1 MRASLFALV
10 LTSLASLAE
19 PTEVAVLPAKIVPE
33 QVSVLNAEPGVMCE
47 LADAGQHQE
56 RGAVI
61 GVLNKERTEQERE
74 EMELQIARD
83 TLSIRD
89 EIRKLEAQRSKVQF
103 FLSLSEK
110 ERAFAR
116 DMATAGADELP
127 PTADSL
133 KDIDERLGLQRR
145 QLETAPRIKRNE
157 FKRTHDKLTLRMPF
171 SGRLQYNASLPEDGG
186 IAPFDYVPAPGQ
198 AFATVCDD
206 SAFYITINVS
216 RAELTQLPPER
227 FSVYVTLPEGKRLVG
242 TFDKRRVER
251 ASTNGADMLVYFF
264 RVAKEDHETAY
275 TMLGSHAQAHLV
287 YDAEPGALLVRK
299 SELITHPEAAACADW
314 EELVSRVYPQHVI
327 VLTGER
333 DILLRPRN

>member
-10 LTSLASLAE
+10 FTAAVSLAE

-33 QVSVLNAEPGVMCE
+33 QVSVLTAEAGVMGE
-47 LADAGQHQE
+47 LADAAQHQE

-61 GVLNKERTEQERE
+61 AVLNKERTEQERE

-83 TLSIRD
+83 CLAVKD

-103 FLSLSEK
+103 YLSLSEK

-116 DMATAGADELP
+116 DVVTTGAEELP

-133 KDIDERLGLQRR
+133 KDIDERLSLQRR
-145 QLETAPRIKRNE
+145 QLESAPRIKRNE

-206 SAFYITINVS
+206 SAFYITIALS

-251 ASTNGADMLVYFF
+251 GNGADMLVYFF

-287 YDAEPGALLVRK
+287 YDAAPGTLVVRK
-299 SELITHPEAAACADW
+299 SELITKPEAAACADW
-314 EELVSRVYPQHVI
+314 EELISRLYPQHVI

-333 DILLRPRN
+333 DIILRPRN

>member
-1 MRASLFALV
+1 MRAPLFALILSAAV
-10 LTSLASLAE
+10 SCAE

-33 QVSVLNAEPGVMCE
+33 QVSVLNAEAGVMCE
-47 LADAGQHQE
+47 LADAAQHQE

-61 GVLNKERTEQERE
+61 AVLNKERTEQERE

-83 TLSIRD
+83 TLTIRD
-89 EIRKLEAQRSKVQF
+89 EIRKLEAQRSKVKF

-116 DMATAGADELP
+116 DITSAGADELP
-127 PTADSL
+127 LTADSL
-133 KDIDERLGLQRR
+133 KDIDERLSLQRR
-145 QLETAPRIKRNE
+145 QLESAPRIKRNE

-186 IAPFDYVPAPGQ
+186 LAPFDYVPAPGQ

-206 SAFYITINVS
+206 SSFYITLSVA

-227 FSVYVTLPEGKRLVG
+227 FSVYIALPEGKRLVG
-242 TFDKRRVER
+242 RFDKRRVER
-251 ASTNGADMLVYFF
+251 AAGSGADMLVYFF
-264 RVAKEDHETAY
+264 RVEKEDHDTAY

-287 YDAEPGALLVRK
+287 YDADPGTLIVSK
-299 SELITHPEAAACADW
+299 SELITRPEAASCADW
-314 EELVSRVYPQHVI
+314 EELVTRLYPQHVI

-333 DILLRPRN
+333 DIILRPRN

>member
-10 LTSLASLAE
+10 LTSLAASAE

-33 QVSVLNAEPGVMCE
+33 QVSVLTAEAGVMAE
-47 LADAGQHQE
+47 LADAAQHQE

-61 GVLNKERTEQERE
+61 AVLNKERTEQERE

-83 TLSIRD
+83 SLTAKD
-89 EIRKLEAQRSKVQF
+89 EIRKLEAQRSKVKF
-103 FLSLSEK
+103 YLSLSEK
-110 ERAFAR
+110 ERTFAR
-116 DMATAGADELP
+116 DVAPAGAEELP

-133 KDIDERLGLQRR
+133 KDIDERLSLQRR
-145 QLETAPRIKRNE
+145 QLESAPRIKRNE

-171 SGRLQYNASLPEDGG
+171 AGRLQYNASLPEDGG
-186 IAPFDYVPAPGQ
+186 KAPFDYVPAPGQ
-198 AFATVCDD
+198 TFATVCDD
-206 SAFYITINVS
+206 SAFYITINLS
-216 RAELTQLPPER
+216 RAELTQLPAER
-227 FSVYVTLPEGKRLVG
+227 FSVYVSLPEGKRLVG

-251 ASTNGADMLVYFF
+251 GNGADMLVYFF

-287 YDAEPGALLVRK
+287 YDTDAGSLIVRK
-299 SELITHPEAAACADW
+299 SELITKPEAAACADW
-314 EELVSRVYPQHVI
+314 EELVSRLYPQHVI

-333 DILLRPRN
+333 DIILRPRN

>member
-10 LTSLASLAE
+10 FTAAVSLAE
-19 PTEVAVLPAKIVPE
+19 PTEVAVMPAKIVPE
-33 QVSVLNAEPGVMCE
+33 QVSVLSAEAGVMCE
-47 LADAGQHQE
+47 LADASQHQE

-61 GVLNKERTEQERE
+61 AVLNKERTEQDRE

-83 TLSIRD
+83 SLAVKD

-103 FLSLSEK
+103 YLSLSEK
-110 ERAFAR
+110 ERSFAR
-116 DMATAGADELP
+116 DMAPTGADDAP
-127 PTADSL
+127 INADSL

-145 QLETAPRIKRNE
+145 QLESAPRIKRNE
-157 FKRTHDKLTLRMPF
+157 FKRSHDKLTLRMPF
-171 SGRLQYNASLPEDGG
+171 AGRLQYNASLPEDGG
-186 IAPFDYVPAPGQ
+186 AAPFDYVPAPGQ

-227 FSVYVTLPEGKRLVG
+227 FSVYVSLPEGKRLVG

-251 ASTNGADMLVYFF
+251 ANGGADMLVYFF

-287 YDAEPGALLVRK
+287 YDAGEGTLLVRK
-299 SELITHPEAAACADW
+299 SELITKPEAAACADW
-314 EELVSRVYPQHVI
+314 EELISRLYPQHVI

-333 DILLRPRN
+333 DILLRPRE